1 MGKSIKPTIPPIEES
16 NLFIASR
23 IDSLDDFLKTDIA
36 KGKHIYCSFQKEHID
51 IRLWALLSQKQV
63 QSIRFNNGE
72 ISVLQK

>member
-1 MGKSIKPTIPPIEES
+1 MPLKETE
-16 NLFIASR
+16 LFIASR
-23 IDSLDDFLKTDIA
+23 IESLEDVLKTDIA
-36 KGKHIYCSFQKEHID
+36 SGKHIYCSFQKEHID